1 MEPAFPFVR
10 VNDFTPNKPDGVWT
24 TVGKIDRWQADAANR
39 RFTFFF
45 GQRSLF
51 IEILGELG
59 FRLRFNPA
67 PAASYTFETSV
78 SVVSRDLGLAGL
90 KVQAN
95 QPGPN
100 LLELST
106 GSLRIEVNLAAF
118 AVAVYRANQLL
129 HQDQPGQGILYI
141 PGAEVV
147 AVMKTAPQGAFYV
160 GGGEKAGAQLFK
172 NNFTFTYFNFD
183 NYMYTEGP
191 SLGQPGPLN
200 PTVPLYCSIPFL
212 IEINP
217 YPKGAV
223 AGPAYAYGIFLD
235 NSAQSYINVTTN
247 DYSDMA
253 GKYYLGALY
262 NELDYYFMAG
272 DWVGDVLNQ
281 YTTLTG
287 RPTLPPRYVFGFH
300 QGAYGY
306 FDRYRLSAAANAYR
320 EAHIPCDGL
329 HIDVDFQ
336 DNYRTFT
343 HSEVKFPAC
352 AQYFDGLHGRG
363 FKLSTNIT
371 PLITDNLL
379 GESGRVDKYPQRDT
393 LDKAGALL
401 KNSRAGSDSQQ
412 NKTPYEAGVN
422 YGSNFGSNPYK
433 YPPLVINRNPTN
445 PPFLPFIPLT
455 APGNYPDFGLAVN
468 RQVWGE
474 QYQHLIKDLHLDM
487 VWQDMTC
494 PAINPNLRTSQNRTF
509 PGDLLMSQE
518 ATDAGGQVHVNLL
531 PFAKVQNAYALNLL
545 KATFEGLGKL
555 SPDKRNFIIARG
567 GYAGIQRYAALW
579 TGDSVSSWD
588 FLRINI
594 PEVLNLGLSGVP
606 ISGCDIGG
614 FAKGPVDGFNSTPPD
629 TGLSGVPFVSAVVT
643 GAITNYE
650 LLTRWMQLGS
660 FLPWFRNHYDGYN
673 KGFQEAFAYG
683 EPVPTNCRRYVELR
697 YRMLQVYYDAMYK
710 CTQTGTPI
718 ARALFLN
725 DPHDPAVYSHSD
737 DQFFVGDDFLVA
749 PILDP
754 HATFNP
760 PTPPIRSIYLPARS
774 DWYSFKDNQSPL
786 EGAVPG
792 GTTIPDYFAD
802 LDRVPIYVRA
812 GAVLPFCELEQWV
825 GELPKNPLT
834 FNCYPG
840 PDRWT
845 DASAYQLYQD
855 DGISAG
861 AGTPYRLSRIYQRTI
876 NQPGS
881 VQREVRVARVQ
892 GDYKPPANFFFIG
905 ILGSTTKP
913 TKVSRDGTALP
924 DAGVSANLAA
934 SPLDC
939 WYWNADLQ
947 IAFVK
952 IFDLDPPHPQD
963 TTVNATY

>member
-1 MEPAFPFVR
+1 MNFPFVP
-10 VNDFTPNKPDGVWT
+10 VNNFTPNDAGWT

-67 PAASYTFETSV
+67 PAASYDFETSV

-90 KVQAN
+90 QVQAN

-100 LLELST
+100 LVGLST

-118 AVAVYRANQLL
+118 AVAVYRGNQLL

-160 GGGEKAGAQLFK
+160 GGGEKAGSQLFK

-183 NYMYTEGP
+183 NFMYGGP
-191 SLGQPGPLN
+191 SLGNPGPLN
-200 PTVPLYCSIPFL
+200 PTEPLYCSIPFL

-217 YPKGAV
+217 APTGAA

-235 NSAQSYINVTTN
+235 NTAQSFINVTAN
-247 DYSDMA
+247 DYSDMS

-272 DWVGDVLNQ
+272 DGVNGVLGQ

-287 RPTLPPRYVFGFH
+287 RPPMPPRYVFGFH

-306 FDRYRLSAAANAYR
+306 FDRHKLSAAANAYR
-320 EAHIPCDGL
+320 AARIPCDGL

-343 HSEVKFPAC
+343 HSEIKFPNC
-352 AQYFDGLHGRG
+352 AQYFASLHGQG
-363 FKLSTNIT
+363 FKMSTNIT
-371 PLITDNLL
+371 PIITDIPL
-379 GESGRVDKYPQRDT
+379 GETGAVTPYVKRDN
-393 LDKAGALL
+393 LRQAGALIP
-401 KNSRAGSDSQQ
+401 NSHAGQAPVQ
-412 NKTPYEAGVN
+412 TLYEGGVN
-422 YGSNFGSNPYK
+422 YGNNRGSNPYK
-433 YPPLVINRNPTN
+433 DAYPPLTINR
-445 PPFLPFIPLT
+445 FGVIPLT
-455 APGNYPDFGLAVN
+455 APGNYPDFGLAAN
-468 RQVWGE
+468 RRVWGE
-474 QYQHLIKDLHLDM
+474 QYQHLINDLGLDM

-494 PAINPNLRTSQNRTF
+494 PAIDPNRPSENKTF
-509 PGDLLMSQE
+509 PGDLMMSQE
-518 ATDAGGQVHVNLL
+518 AIDAAGQVQVNLL
-531 PFAKVQNAYALNLL
+531 PNAKLHNSYVLNLL
-545 KATFEGLGKL
+545 KATFEGLDKL
-555 SPDKRNFIIARG
+555 RPARRNFIIARG
-567 GYAGIQRYAALW
+567 GYAGMQRYAALW
-579 TGDSVSSWD
+579 TGDSASTWD
-588 FLRINI
+588 FLRINL

-614 FAKGPVDGFNSTPPD
+614 FAKGPVDGFNTTFPD
-629 TGLSGVPFVSAVVT
+629 TGISGTRFQSAVVT

-673 KGFQEAFAYG
+673 KGFQEPFAYG

-697 YRMLQVYYDAMYK
+697 YRMLQVYYDAMYQ
-710 CTQTGTPI
+710 CTQTGRPI

-725 DPHDPAVYSHSD
+725 EPHDLAVYSHSE
-737 DQFFVGDDFLVA
+737 DQFFIGDDFLVA
-749 PILDP
+749 PILAP

-760 PTPPIRSIYLPARS
+760 PTAPVRSIYLPAGS

-792 GTTIPDYFAD
+792 GATIPDYFAD

-812 GAVLPFCELEQWV
+812 GAILPFCELEQWV
-825 GELPKNPLT
+825 GQLPVNPLT

-861 AGTPYRLSRIYQRTI
+861 AGIQSRLSRIYQRTI
-876 NQPGS
+876 NQAGG
-881 VQREVRVARVQ
+881 VQREVRVARVH
-892 GDYKPPANFFFIG
+892 GNYVPPANFFLIG
-905 ILGSTTKP
+905 ILASITKP
-913 TKVSRDGTALP
+913 AQVTRDGVVLA
-924 DAGVSANLAA
+924 DAGNGANLAA
-934 SPLDC
+934 SPVDG
-939 WYWNADLQ
+939 WYWNAGLQ
-947 IAFVK
+947 ICFVK
-952 IFDLDPPHPQD
+952 IFDNLPD
-963 TTVNATY
+963 TTVTATY

>member
-1 MEPAFPFVR
+1 MNFPFVA
-10 VNDFTPNKPDGVWT
+10 VNNFTPNNPGWT
-24 TVGKIDRWQADAANR
+24 TVGKIDRWERDAANR

-45 GQRSLF
+45 GERSLF
-51 IEILGELG
+51 IEILGERC

-67 PAASYTFETSV
+67 PKASYGFETSV
-78 SVVSRDLGLAGL
+78 SIVSRDLGLAGL
-90 KVQAN
+90 QVRAD

-100 LLELST
+100 LLGIST
-106 GSLRIEVNLAAF
+106 GSIRIEINLAAF
-118 AVAVYRANQLL
+118 AVAVYRSTQLL
-129 HQDQPGQGILYI
+129 HQDYPGRGILYI

-147 AVMKTAPQGAFYV
+147 AVMKTAPPGAFYV
-160 GGGEKAGAQLFK
+160 GGGEKAGAKLFK
-172 NNFTFTYFNFD
+172 NDFTFTYFNFD
-183 NYMYTEGP
+183 NYMYSRGP
-191 SLGQPGPLN
+191 CLGDPGALN
-200 PTVPLYCSIPFL
+200 PTEPLYCSIPFL

-217 YPKGAV
+217 NPKGAV

-235 NSAQSYINVTTN
+235 NSAQSYINVTAN

-253 GKYYLGALY
+253 GKYYLGAVY

-272 DWVGDVLNQ
+272 DCASAVLDQ

-287 RPTLPPRYVFGFH
+287 RPPLPPRYVFGFH

-306 FDRYRLSAAANAYR
+306 FDRNRLSAAANAYR
-320 EAHIPCDGL
+320 DTHIPCDGL

-343 HSEVKFPAC
+343 HSEVKFPDC
-352 AQYFDGLHGRG
+352 AQYFASLHGRG
-363 FKLSTNIT
+363 FKLSTIIT
-371 PLITDNLL
+371 PLITDNLQ
-379 GESGRVDKYPQRDT
+379 GESGSVTEYVQRDK
-393 LDKAGALL
+393 LRQAGVLL
-401 KNSRAGSDSQQ
+401 TNSRARSGSVP
-412 NKTPYEAGVN
+412 NKKEEGDPAYGAGVN
-422 YGSNFGSNPYK
+422 YGFNLGSNPYK
-433 YPPLVINRNPTN
+433 YPPLRINREGK
-445 PPFLPFIPLT
+445 IPLAAT
-455 APGNYPDFGLAVN
+455 GYYPDFGLDAN
-468 RQVWGE
+468 RRLWGE
-474 QYQHLIKDLHLDM
+474 QYKHLINDLGLDM
-487 VWQDMTC
+487 VWHDMTC
-494 PAINPNLRTSQNRTF
+494 PGIDPATQSENNTF

-518 ATDAGGQVHVNLL
+518 ATDAGGQVQVNLL
-531 PFAKVQNAYALNLL
+531 PNAKLHNAYALNLL
-545 KATFEGLGKL
+545 KATFEGLEKL
-555 SPDKRNFIIARG
+555 RPGQRNFIIARG
-567 GYAGIQRYAALW
+567 GYAGMQRYAALW

-594 PEVLNLGLSGVP
+594 PQVLNLGLSGMP

-614 FAKGPVDGFNSTPPD
+614 FAKGSVDGFNTTRPD
-629 TGLSGVPFVSAVVT
+629 TAISGIPFVSAVVT

-673 KGFQEAFAYG
+673 KGFQEPFAYG

-710 CTQTGTPI
+710 CTRTGMPI

-725 DPHDPAVYSHSD
+725 DDQDLAVYSHSD
-737 DQFFVGDDFLVA
+737 DQFFIGDDFLVA
-749 PILDP
+749 PILSP

-760 PTPPIRSIYLPARS
+760 PTPPIRSIYLPAGS

-812 GAVLPFCELEQWV
+812 GAILPFCELEQWV
-825 GELPKNPLT
+825 GQLPTNPLT

-845 DASAYQLYQD
+845 DATAYQLYQD
-855 DGISAG
+855 DGISSG
-861 AGTPYRLSRIYQRTI
+861 AGTQYRLSRIYQRTI
-876 NQPGS
+876 NQAGS
-881 VQREVRVARVQ
+881 AQREVRVAHVQ
-892 GDYKPPANFFFIG
+892 GNYEPPAKFFFIG
-905 ILGSTTKP
+905 ILGSITKP
-913 TKVSRDGTALP
+913 TRVTRDREALA
-924 DAGVSANLAA
+924 DAGDSANLAT
-934 SPLDC
+934 SPVDC
-939 WYWNADLQ
+939 WYWNASIQ

-952 IFDLDPPHPQD
+952 IFDRSSD
-963 TTVNATY
+963 TTVSAAY